1 MAACVCWTA
10 KASKAQAP
18 DAAAIQFDKRP
29 SKRKL
34 QEWRQGYLFLTPA
47 VIVLGIFIGI
57 AALFVVYL
65 SFHKVN
71 LFTDSYTFVGLENYA
86 RLFTDNMARTALL
99 NTLSFS
105 VVVVPCQTIIALVI
119 ASVLNSKIRG
129 KYFFRTVY
137 FLPTLTSS
145 SALTIIFMFMFSVT
159 GPINMML
166 INAGILP
173 AGGGIN
179 FLENP
184 DFALKVIMV
193 MNIWSTVPQYTTMY
207 LASLQDLP
215 TSLYEAAEIDGANTL
230 QKFTNITVPYL
241 KPITTYVLLTGII
254 GTLQMF
260 DQAYIFSNGSGGP
273 ANSTLTVSLMVYR
286 YAFGTNNA
294 MGYAACIAIIL
305 ALVIMAV
312 SMIAEK
318 LNNSERWY

>member
-1 MAACVCWTA
+1 MP
-10 KASKAQAP
+10 KASKAQTP

-318 LNNSERWY
+318 LNSSERWY

>member
-1 MAACVCWTA
+1 MP
-10 KASKAQAP
+10 KASKAQTP

>member
-1 MAACVCWTA
+1 MP

-18 DAAAIQFDKRP
+18 DAAAIRFDKRP

-318 LNNSERWY
+318 LNNSEGWY

>member
-1 MAACVCWTA
+1 MP
-10 KASKAQAP
+10 KASKVQAP

>member
-1 MAACVCWTA
+1 MPKSTKGAA
-10 KASKAQAP
+10 AP
-18 DAAAIQFDKRP
+18 AAAIQFDNRP

-34 QEWRQGYLFLTPA
+34 QEWRQGYLFLLPA
-47 VIVLGIFIGI
+47 IIILGIFIGI
-57 AALFVVYL
+57 AAVYVVYL

-71 LFTDSYTFVGLENYA
+71 LFTNSFTFVGLDNYL
-86 RLFTDNMARTALL
+86 RLFTDETARKAL
-99 NTLSFS
+99 TFS
-105 VVVVPCQTIIALVI
+105 VVVVPCQTVIALII

-129 KYFFRTVY
+129 KYFFRAVY

-166 INAGILP
+166 IRAGILP
-173 AGGGIN
+173 VGGGIN

-215 TSLYEAAEIDGANTL
+215 VSLYEAADIDGANTL
-230 QKFTNITVPYL
+230 QKFTNITIPYL

-318 LNNSERWY
+318 LNSSERWY

>member
-1 MAACVCWTA
+1 MP
-10 KASKAQAP
+10 KASKAQTP

-215 TSLYEAAEIDGANTL
+215 ASLYEAADIDGAGTFE
-230 QKFTNITVPYL
+230 KFKSITIPYL

-286 YAFGTNNA
+286 YAFGTTNA
-294 MGYAACIAIIL
+294 MGYASTIAIVL

-312 SMIAEK
+312 SLIAEK
-318 LNNSERWY
+318 LNDAEKWY

>member
-1 MAACVCWTA
+1 MP
-10 KASKAQAP
+10 KASKAQTP

-47 VIVLGIFIGI
+47 EIVLGIFIGI

-86 RLFTDNMARTALL
+86 RLFTDNMARTALT
-99 NTLSFS
+99 NTLAFS
-105 VVVVPCQTIIALVI
+105 VIVVPCQTVIALVI
-119 ASVLNSKIRG
+119 ASVLNSRIRG

-166 INAGILP
+166 INTGILP

-184 DFALKVIMV
+184 DFALKVIMA

-215 TSLYEAAEIDGANTL
+215 GALYEAADIDGANTL
-230 QKFTNITVPYL
+230 QKFTNITIPYL

-273 ANSTLTVSLMVYR
+273 ANSTLTVSLLVYR
-286 YAFGTNNA
+286 YAFGPNNA
-294 MGYAACIAIIL
+294 MGYAATIAIIL
-305 ALVIMAV
+305 AVVIMIV

-318 LNNSERWY
+318 LNSSERWY

>member
-1 MAACVCWTA
+1 MP
-10 KASKAQAP
+10 KAFKAQTP

>member
-1 MAACVCWTA
+1 MP
-10 KASKAQAP
+10 KASKAQTP

-318 LNNSERWY
+318 LNTSERWY

>member
-1 MAACVCWTA
+1 MP
-10 KASKAQAP
+10 KASKAQTP

-184 DFALKVIMV
+184 DFALKGIMV

>member
-1 MAACVCWTA
+1 MP
-10 KASKAQAP
+10 KATKEVAP
-18 DAAAIQFDKRP
+18 GTAAIQFDTRP

-34 QEWRQGYLFLTPA
+34 QEWRQGYLFLLPA
-47 VIVLGIFIGI
+47 VVILGIFIGI
-57 AALFVVYL
+57 AAIFVVYL

-71 LFTDSYTFVGLENYA
+71 LFTDSYTFVGLENYL
-86 RLFTDNMARTALL
+86 RLFTDETARKALT

-105 VVVVPCQTIIALVI
+105 VVVVPCQTIIALII
-119 ASVLNSKIRG
+119 ASVLNSKIHG

-166 INAGILP
+166 IRAGILP

-179 FLENP
+179 FLEDP
-184 DFALKVIMV
+184 SFALKVIMV
-193 MNIWSTVPQYTTMY
+193 MNVWSTVPQYTTMY

-215 TSLYEAAEIDGANTL
+215 VSLYEAAEIDGANTL

-286 YAFGTNNA
+286 YAFGTTNA

-318 LNNSERWY
+318 LNSAERWY

>member
-1 MAACVCWTA
+1 MPKSTKGAA
-10 KASKAQAP
+10 AP
-18 DAAAIQFDKRP
+18 AAAIQFDNRP

-34 QEWRQGYLFLTPA
+34 QEWRQGYLFLLPA
-47 VIVLGIFIGI
+47 IIILGIFIGI
-57 AALFVVYL
+57 AAVYVVYL

-71 LFTDSYTFVGLENYA
+71 LFTNSFTFVGLDNYL
-86 RLFTDNMARTALL
+86 RLFTDETARKALT

-105 VVVVPCQTIIALVI
+105 VVVVPCQTVIALII

-129 KYFFRTVY
+129 KYFFRAVY

-166 INAGILP
+166 IRAGILP
-173 AGGGIN
+173 VGGGIN

-215 TSLYEAAEIDGANTL
+215 VSLYEAADIDGANTL
-230 QKFTNITVPYL
+230 QKFTNITIPYL

-305 ALVIMAV
+305 ALFSLA
-312 SMIAEK
+312 
-318 LNNSERWY
+318 

>member
-1 MAACVCWTA
+1 MP

-18 DAAAIQFDKRP
+18 DAAAIRFDKRP

-159 GPINMML
+159 GPINMMP

>member
-1 MAACVCWTA
+1 MPKATKEAA
-10 KASKAQAP
+10 AP
-18 DAAAIQFDKRP
+18 TAAIQFDTRP

-34 QEWRQGYLFLTPA
+34 QEWRQGYLFLLPA
-47 VIVLGIFIGI
+47 IVILGIFIGI
-57 AALFVVYL
+57 AAVYVVYL

-71 LFTDSYTFVGLENYA
+71 LFTNSFTFVGLENYM
-86 RLFTDNMARTALL
+86 RLFTDDTARKALT

-105 VVVVPCQTIIALVI
+105 VVVVPCQTIIALII

-129 KYFFRTVY
+129 KYFFRAVY

-166 INAGILP
+166 IRAGILP
-173 AGGGIN
+173 VGGGIN

-184 DFALKVIMV
+184 AFALKVIMV

-215 TSLYEAAEIDGANTL
+215 ASLFEAAEIDGANTI
-230 QKFTNITVPYL
+230 QKFINITIPYL

-294 MGYAACIAIIL
+294 MGYAGCIAIIL

-318 LNNSERWY
+318 LNSSERWY

>member
-1 MAACVCWTA
+1 MEESRMP
-10 KASKAQAP
+10 KASKAQTP

>member
-1 MAACVCWTA
+1 MP
-10 KASKAQAP
+10 KASKAQTP

-86 RLFTDNMARTALL
+86 RLFTDNLARPALL

>member
-1 MAACVCWTA
+1 MPKST
-10 KASKAQAP
+10 KG
-18 DAAAIQFDKRP
+18 AAAPAAAVQFDNRP

-34 QEWRQGYLFLTPA
+34 QEWRQGYLFLLPA
-47 VIVLGIFIGI
+47 IIILGIFIGI
-57 AALFVVYL
+57 AAVYVVYL

-71 LFTDSYTFVGLENYA
+71 LFTNSFTFVGLDNYL
-86 RLFTDNMARTALL
+86 RLFTDETARKALT

-105 VVVVPCQTIIALVI
+105 VVVVPCQTVIALII

-129 KYFFRTVY
+129 KYFFRAVY

-166 INAGILP
+166 IRAGILP
-173 AGGGIN
+173 VGGGIN

-215 TSLYEAAEIDGANTL
+215 VSLYEAADIDGANTL
-230 QKFTNITVPYL
+230 QKFTNITIPYL

-318 LNNSERWY
+318 LNSSERWY

>member
-1 MAACVCWTA
+1 MP
-10 KASKAQAP
+10 KASKAQTP

-57 AALFVVYL
+57 AAFFVVYL

>member
-1 MAACVCWTA
+1 MP

-215 TSLYEAAEIDGANTL
+215 ASLYEAAEIDGANTF
-230 QKFTNITVPYL
+230 QKFTNITIPYL

-286 YAFGTNNA
+286 YAFGTTNA

-318 LNNSERWY
+318 LNSSERWY